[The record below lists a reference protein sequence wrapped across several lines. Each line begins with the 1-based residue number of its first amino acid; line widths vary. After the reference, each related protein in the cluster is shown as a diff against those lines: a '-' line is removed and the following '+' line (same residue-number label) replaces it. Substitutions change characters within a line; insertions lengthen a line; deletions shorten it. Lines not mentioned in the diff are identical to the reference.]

1 MFSSDSINQLLQQKR
16 VRLLLAAVCLIFAVI
31 GLHLL
36 LTGTNRADW
45 LRGGGNILIWG
56 GFAASNL
63 ARAYNRST
71 SGLNI
76 PVNIGGLL
84 LVAGWLMPS

>member
-1 MFSSDSINQLLQQKR
+1 MFSSDSLKALLQQKK
-16 VRLLLAAVCLIFAVI
+16 VRLLLAAISLIFAFI
-31 GLHLL
+31 GIHLL
-36 LTGTNRADW
+36 LNGTDRSDW

-56 GFAASNL
+56 GFAVTNL

-76 PVNIGGLL
+76 PINIGGLL
-84 LVAGWLMPS
+84 LVASWFVQS

>member
-1 MFSSDSINQLLQQKR
+1 MFSPDSLKELLQQKK

-31 GLHLL
+31 GVQLL
-36 LTGTNRADW
+36 LTGTSRADW

-56 GFAASNL
+56 GFAATNL
-63 ARAYNRST
+63 TKAYKRNQ

-76 PVNIGGLL
+76 PINIGGLL
-84 LVAGWLMPS
+84 LVASWFVQS